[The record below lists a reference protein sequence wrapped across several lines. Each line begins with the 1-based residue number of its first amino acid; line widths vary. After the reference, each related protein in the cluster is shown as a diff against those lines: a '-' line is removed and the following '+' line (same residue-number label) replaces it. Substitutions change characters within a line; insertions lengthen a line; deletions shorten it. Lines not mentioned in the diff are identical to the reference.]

1 MADKGT
7 AQQYSYGR
15 PEPAPRVQVAK
26 DPSAIASVLSDPQRF
41 KPMTRTV
48 PGLHGDIP
56 HLVMAEASDA
66 RLSPMAA
73 AFSEAVASEASS
85 YLETRTVRRAPRG
98 ATEPPSLTLSPGEPD
113 RHRPPHSVR
122 PQRVAAGR
130 ARRHRS
136 GADLRRRRAVR
147 RPVSLLD
154 PHS

>member
-1 MADKGT
+1 MADKGI
-7 AQQYSYGR
+7 AQQFSYGR

-85 YLETRTVRRAPRG
+85 YLETRTVSPRD
-98 ATEPPSLTLSPGEPD
+98 AAEPPSLTLSPGEPD
-113 RHRPPHSVR
+113 RHRPPHTVR
-122 PQRVAAGR
+122 PQRVAARR
-130 ARRHRS
+130 ARRHRP
-136 GADLRRRRAVR
+136 GAHLRRRRAVR
-147 RPVSLLD
+147 CALSLLD
-154 PHS
+154 PPS